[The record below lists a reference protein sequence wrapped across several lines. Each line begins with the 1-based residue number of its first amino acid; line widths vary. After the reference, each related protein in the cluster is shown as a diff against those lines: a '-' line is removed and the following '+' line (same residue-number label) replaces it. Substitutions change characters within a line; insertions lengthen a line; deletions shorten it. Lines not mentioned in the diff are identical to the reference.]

1 LRNLS
6 LARIEHEKKRVVQ
19 GPLEPIE
26 RSQFSI
32 SILEYTLKTERQRLH
47 EMAESVDWL
56 AGINKTADKP
66 IFKFEK
72 KLLAE
77 LRVVEEQMSS
87 SKP

>member
-1 LRNLS
+1 MNYFDLL
-6 LARIEHEKKRVVQ
+6 LEKKQ
-19 GPLEPIE
+19 T
-26 RSQFSI
+26 
-32 SILEYTLKTERQRLH
+32 LEYTLKTERQRLH
-47 EMAESVDWL
+47 QMAESVDWL

>member
-1 LRNLS
+1 MVNVLKTKNMNYFDL
-6 LARIEHEKKRVVQ
+6 LLEKKQ
-19 GPLEPIE
+19 T
-26 RSQFSI
+26 
-32 SILEYTLKTERQRLH
+32 LEYTLKTERQRLH
-47 EMAESVDWL
+47 QMAESVDWL